1 MSSPYNLPDYVT
13 KFFEYKKL
21 TQIHG
26 KPSVESLL
34 QLFREVKRNSQT
46 VRTTLGGGQHGYLA
60 LILDPVTY
68 TGIPTT
74 TLFNRPLDPGPFIIT
89 MPPIPPATRAHPAP
103 VLLPLTSADI
113 AIQKASYDSHLRHYN
128 ECQAVELALRNQITD
143 ALETDYLSALRDPVT
158 DMIPS
163 NIPAI
168 FSFLQAN
175 YGKISPNQLMEKEDT
190 LKDVIYDVS
199 EPIDSVFNK
208 VDRFSDLCEL
218 IQDPISDRRKTML
231 AYKIISKNN
240 AFMDSLKMWNR
251 KALRDKTYTNMKIF
265 MRAEYSDLD
274 EVGGLTLNNS
284 ILNQANILQEL
295 KSHQEEIAARME
307 NNLKINMIEAMTG
320 LCDQYGN
327 EENCPPTQHH
337 QYPPSEPSD
346 VVNNLSSSDKAIF
359 QLLKTLQDKV
369 EALSSANHHSSGNN
383 SSTNTTS
390 TPRYSPSTSANK
402 SGPLINPNTG
412 KAYRR
417 YCWTHGCCG
426 HWGRHCDNPKPGHKN
441 EANFKDR
448 MGGSN
453 KLCLPV
459 PQK

>member
-1 MSSPYNLPDYVT
+1 M
-13 KFFEYKKL
+13 
-21 TQIHG
+21 
-26 KPSVESLL
+26 
-34 QLFREVKRNSQT
+34 
-46 VRTTLGGGQHGYLA
+46 
-60 LILDPVTY
+60 
-68 TGIPTT
+68 
-74 TLFNRPLDPGPFIIT
+74 T
-89 MPPIPPATRAHPAP
+89 MPPIPSATRANPAP
-103 VLLPLTSADI
+103 VQLPLTSADI
-113 AIQKASYDSHLRHYN
+113 AIQKALYDTQLRQYTD
-128 ECQAVELALRNQITD
+128 CQAVELALMNQITA
-143 ALETDYLSALRDPVT
+143 ALEINYLSALRNLVT

-175 YGKISPNQLMEKEDT
+175 YGKISPNQLMLKEDM

-208 VDRFSDLCEL
+208 LDLFSDVYEL
-218 IQDPISDRRKTML
+218 IQDPLSDRRKIML

-240 AFMDSLKMWNR
+240 AFMDSLKTWNW
-251 KALRDKTYTNMKIF
+251 KALQDKTYTNMKSSV
-265 MRAEYSDLD
+265 RAEYSDLD

-307 NNLKINMIEAMTG
+307 NNLKINTIEAMTG
-320 LCDQYGN
+320 LCDQYSD
-327 EENCPPTQHH
+327 EENRPPTQHH
-337 QYPPSEPSD
+337 QYPPSEPAD

-369 EALSSANHHSSGNN
+369 EALSTASHHSSGNN
-383 SSTNTTS
+383 SSTNNTS
-390 TPRYSPSTSANK
+390 TPRYSPSTSTNK